1 MRSPWLCVA
10 LLVTAAPAVDAQYTL
25 ELQVHG
31 VGVVT
36 GTQFY
41 GGGLGAA
48 LRPAGHTRIGLTAS
62 IGDLVGT
69 LGGRGTLQVTY
80 HLEPFRRRGVTPYAG
95 GGVSLLVASDT
106 REYLVLLLGVES
118 GPFSPRG
125 WFVEVGITGGVFVS
139 AGVRLRS

>member
-1 MRSPWLCVA
+1 MA
-10 LLVTAAPAVDAQYTL
+10 ILVTAAPAVDAQYTL

-41 GGGLGAA
+41 GGGLGVA
-48 LRPAGHTRIGLTAS
+48 LRPAGHTRIGFTAS
-62 IGDLVGT
+62 LGDLEGT

-106 REYLVLLLGVES
+106 REYLVLLLGAES
-118 GPFSPRG
+118 GLFSPRG

-139 AGVRLRS
+139 AGVRLRWR

>member
-1 MRSPWLCVA
+1 MLVA
-10 LLVTAAPAVDAQYTL
+10 VSPAVDAQSTL
-25 ELQVHG
+25 EFQVQG
-31 VGVVT
+31 VGVAS

-41 GGGLGAA
+41 GGGVGAA
-48 LRPAGHTRIGLTAS
+48 LRPAGHMRFGLTAS
-62 IGDLVGT
+62 IGDLEGI

-95 GGVSLLVASDT
+95 GGVSMLVASDT

-125 WFVEVGITGGVFVS
+125 WFVEAGITGGVFIS
-139 AGVRLRS
+139 AGIRLRWR

>member
-1 MRSPWLCVA
+1 VA
-10 LLVTAAPAVDAQYTL
+10 ILVAAAPAVDAQSTL
-25 ELQVHG
+25 ELQVQG

-48 LRPAGHTRIGLTAS
+48 LRPAGHMRIGLTAS
-62 IGDLVGT
+62 IGDLEGT

-95 GGVSLLVASDT
+95 GGVSLLVVSDT
-106 REYLVLLLGVES
+106 REYLILLLGVES

-125 WFVEVGITGGVFVS
+125 WFVEVGITGGAFVS
-139 AGVRLRS
+139 AGVRLRWR